1 MVNTLGVDILKFI
14 DTFDDEMCLV
24 CWMEAPD
31 LVFIPCGHKSVCGES
46 HKIGKFKAC
55 VKCRMSILRTATL
68 TKDGLKLAGDE
79 HQYYSTFK
87 SVSFVRWLGAENGV
101 APKLFFGEIKNS
113 NVKPHIFQGWR
124 DIENRGIFILSWVFK
139 KSLLQFL
146 LHTFSPISQFLP

>member
-31 LVFIPCGHKSVCGES
+31 LVFIPCGHKSVCGEC

-113 NVKPHIFQGWR
+113 NVKPHIF
-124 DIENRGIFILSWVFK
+124 
-139 KSLLQFL
+139 
-146 LHTFSPISQFLP
+146 P